1 MKTMENKIYGNGMEY
16 ILEADG
22 CYYPNLSVESDEVY
36 EIGKYGQMIA
46 EYYWENRKR
55 DYCQMLLEG
64 TWNTFLHEQEE
75 EMNREVEL
83 AVKRIMKK
91 EGVTEELKKRN
102 PIEWVRRVNGIKN
115 KVESE
120 VLKGYKNHS
129 EKRSCLVFL
138 D

>member
-1 MKTMENKIYGNGMEY
+1 MKTMENTIYENGMEY
-16 ILEADG
+16 ILAEDG
-22 CYYPNLSVESDEVY
+22 CYYPNLSVEQEEVY
-36 EIGKYGQMIA
+36 AIGKYGQMIA

-64 TWNTFLHEQEE
+64 TWNIFLHEQEE

-83 AVKRIMKK
+83 VVQRIMKK

-115 KVESE
+115 RVENAC
-120 VLKGYKNHS
+120 YKTMCEGGMNY
-129 EKRSCLVFL
+129 EL
-138 D
+138 